1 MNAVARLAANVAAE
15 RVLLV
20 SLSAP
25 ELDRLA
31 AELAA
36 RGALVALVRRY
47 LNKERSWERFLAAVP
62 VLRDLYSGTIG
73 RRRSPAGVDA
83 RLVVEA
89 GVAADFAAAL
99 VNRLGRRAPDLV
111 TPLGRRLQR
120 STELAVA
127 RAAGRRVR
135 RGHTVVG
142 SYHVALPAFA
152 AARRLGLRTVL
163 NYPIAHHRWQY
174 AFYAA
179 EAERRPELVGALPS
193 FGDLAAHAAPLD
205 REIELADDIL
215 VGSSFVRDTFVA
227 QGVDARKL
235 RVITYGVDTARFAPR
250 TRAARRGPFRALF
263 VGQLGERKGLSYL
276 LEAYRVFRKRD
287 TELHLVGDFVKGAEV
302 YRPSAALFRHT
313 PNVPQAKLP
322 ALFGAADVFVFPSL
336 VEGMPLVVLEAMAS
350 GLPVIVTPR
359 GPADVVRD
367 GVDGFIVPA
376 GDSGAIAARLE
387 QLYAEP
393 DLCRMLGENARRHAE
408 HWSWQRYAT
417 EAADFVLDA
426 GPRA

>member
-1 MNAVARLAANVAAE
+1 MNAIAPLAASAAE

-36 RGALVALVRRY
+36 RGALAALVRRY
-47 LNKERSWERFLAAVP
+47 LNKQRRWERLVAQVP
-62 VLRDLYSGTIG
+62 VLRGIYSGTFG
-73 RRRSPAGVDA
+73 RRRPPAGVDA
-83 RLVVEA
+83 SLVVEA
-89 GVAADFAAAL
+89 GVPTDFAAAL
-99 VNRLGRRAPDLV
+99 VNRLGRGAPDLV
-111 TPLGRRLQR
+111 MPLSRRLQW
-120 STELAVA
+120 STERAVE
-127 RAAGRRVR
+127 RAAGRRVTH
-135 RGHTVVG
+135 GQTVVG
-142 SYHVALPAFA
+142 SYHVALRAFT

-174 AFYAA
+174 EFFAA
-179 EAERRPELVGALPS
+179 QAQRKPELAAALPS
-193 FGDLAAHAAPLD
+193 FGDKGAHAAPLD
-205 REIELADDIL
+205 REIELADAIL

-235 RVITYGVDTARFAPR
+235 RVIPYGVDTARFAPR
-250 TRAARRGPFRALF
+250 PRAARRSPFRALF

-302 YRPSAALFRHT
+302 YRPHADLFRHT
-313 PNVPQAKLP
+313 ANVPQAKLP
-322 ALFGAADVFVFPSL
+322 SLFAAADVFVFPSL
-336 VEGMPLVVLEAMAS
+336 VEGMPLVVLEAMAC
-350 GLPVIVTPR
+350 GLPVIVTPH
-359 GPADVVRD
+359 GSTDVVRD

-393 DLCRMLGENARRHAE
+393 DLCRMLGQNARARAE

-417 EAADFVLDA
+417 TAADFVLA
-426 GPRA
+426 GERLA